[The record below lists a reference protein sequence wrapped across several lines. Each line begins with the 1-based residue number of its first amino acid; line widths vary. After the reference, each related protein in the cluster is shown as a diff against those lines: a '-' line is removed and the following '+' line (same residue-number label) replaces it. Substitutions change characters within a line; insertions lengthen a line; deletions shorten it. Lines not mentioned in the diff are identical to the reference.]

1 MITGAANADVAILV
15 VAANRGEFEAGFDGG
30 AQTKEHIL
38 LARGLGV
45 SQILVAIN
53 KLDMEGWS
61 KERYNEIQSQ
71 VKQYL
76 LQQQFAPKRIRF
88 VPLSGLTGEN
98 VKSRSDPTLRAWYKG
113 PSLLEAMN
121 DFLPANRQIEKP
133 LRFSVT
139 DVYAEGKGVVARG
152 RVIQGFLEA
161 DEKLIVLPIGDI
173 VTVSKLEHLQPP
185 SIDDNDKNALK
196 RLAVAMAGD
205 TVELVLAG
213 IDLVRLSVG

>member
-30 AQTKEHIL
+30 GQTKEHIL

-45 SQILVAIN
+45 SQVLVAIN

-61 KERYNEIQSQ
+61 KERYEEIQSQ

-98 VKSRSDPTLRAWYKG
+98 VKSRSDPTLGAWYSG
-113 PSLLEAMN
+113 PTLLEAMD
-121 DFLPANRQIEKP
+121 DFLPANRQIGEYKNRSRRRNDPDFQETNP
-133 LRFSVT
+133 L
-139 DVYAEGKGVVARG
+139 AH
-152 RVIQGFLEA
+152 I
-161 DEKLIVLPIGDI
+161 I
-173 VTVSKLEHLQPP
+173 
-185 SIDDNDKNALK
+185 
-196 RLAVAMAGD
+196 
-205 TVELVLAG
+205 
-213 IDLVRLSVG
+213 